1 MISIE
6 EVEHL
11 ANLARIGMTDDEKR
25 ELQKDLE
32 RILGYVSEIKEV
44 SEKAEIAVSEDR
56 NVMREDG
63 VSHENGMFTES
74 LLSQAPFREKNYIK
88 VKKVLEQ
95 GR

>member
-1 MISIE
+1 MISYK

-11 ANLARIGMTDDEKR
+11 AELARIGMTEKEKR

-32 RILGYVSEIKEV
+32 RILEYVSVIQKV
-44 SEKAEIAVSEDR
+44 SADIEMVLPEHR

-63 VSHENGMFTES
+63 IPHEPGIYSEAI
-74 LLSQAPFREKNYIK
+74 LSQAPDRKENYIR
-88 VKKVLEQ
+88 VKKVLKE